1 MYLFL
6 LLLLRCMV
14 AYCILFSSPC
24 FFNLKIYPG
33 DCSIVWWIW
42 THFCHIFYVIFIQV
56 FYFKSFLIVWSM
68 LFALPAYFLVFQK
81 VCVLGFSQGSW
92 LGDVGR
98 DLLWKSDHIQFW
110 EDSWGEDLEGGI
122 GGSEKESLVRSS
134 KLVTMGRQVGAF
146 REIWEAN
153 YVQPLKCD
161 CEGEAW
167 REPHGKPLLCLVTPS
182 VGFHLSIW
190 WWACATAHPAQTSS
204 LYFCSVGY
212 FYIDVFV

>member
-1 MYLFL
+1 
-6 LLLLRCMV
+6 
-14 AYCILFSSPC
+14 
-24 FFNLKIYPG
+24 
-33 DCSIVWWIW
+33 
-42 THFCHIFYVIFIQV
+42 
-56 FYFKSFLIVWSM
+56 M

-92 LGDVGR
+92 LCNVGR
-98 DLLWKSDHIQFW
+98 DLLWKLDHIQFW

-167 REPHGKPLLCLVTPS
+167 REPHGKLAVFSYPLCRFPPKHLVMGLCHCSPS
-182 VGFHLSIW
+182 TNEQFVFLFCW
-190 WWACATAHPAQTSS
+190 LL
-204 LYFCSVGY
+204 LYWCLC
-212 FYIDVFV
+212 IVF